1 MNKAT
6 PLSADTKTLVL
17 SVEGMT
23 CAACAARIERVLN
36 KEDSVKDV
44 VVNFPL
50 KKAVLEVNPD
60 DENSDEYIQKIRSI
74 GYSAKEEVSEEKK
87 NNITKFSIPL
97 ISLLLTLT
105 INPLI
110 QNNQNLLALG
120 IGSLIIFFFGRKF
133 HLSALKN
140 LKILNFNMDTLISI
154 GSLSS
159 FVIGVLP
166 NNGELMYLET
176 GGFIISFILL
186 GKTIEEI
193 SIKSSISISDSII
206 ESIPKDVNVYD
217 NQTLVRK
224 PLDLIDVGELIVIK
238 KGEIAPLDGIVR
250 RGSSEVDESIISG
263 ESVPLLKKSG
273 DNVISGS
280 INLGSEIEIEVTKKA
295 GDTTINYIE
304 KLILKAQTGKPEV
317 QDLVDRVTN
326 IFVPSI
332 LILSFINFLIKALV
346 FDNSFPD
353 TISSTIAI
361 LVVACPCALGL
372 ATPIVLFRTASIS
385 NRNGFIFKNF
395 DYLQRFN
402 QLDTIIF
409 DKTGTLTSGIFKIES
424 ILDDNGEDAGDE
436 ILRILASVE
445 QNSNHP
451 IAKSILL
458 ESEIQ
463 GLELLP
469 VEKFVETPGV
479 GVSGIVQNKNITV
492 TKSVDN
498 LINDLI
504 LKIND
509 KQYRVKLVEDE
520 TVNKELIKSLSKDY
534 ELEILS
540 GDKSEKVKEIGI
552 NLNIEKVYGDQSP
565 EDKLEYI
572 KNKQRNKK
580 VGFVGDGIND
590 SPALQQANVS
600 LSFAQ
605 STQIA
610 QSVSDIIIFKGGL
623 EKLGSIFN
631 ISKNSNRRIAQNLFF
646 AFIYNVIMI
655 PIAVSGNIMP
665 SMAALA
671 MALSSLSVVINSS
684 RKL

>member
-50 KKAVLEVNPD
+50 KKAVLEINPD

-206 ESIPKDVNVYD
+206 DSIPKDVNVYD

-346 FDNSFPD
+346 FDNSFSD

-409 DKTGTLTSGIFKIES
+409 DKTGTLTSGIFKIER

>member
-50 KKAVLEVNPD
+50 KKAVLEINPD

-206 ESIPKDVNVYD
+206 DSIPKDVNVYD

-346 FDNSFPD
+346 FDNSFSD

-509 KQYRVKLVEDE
+509 KEYRVKLVEDE